1 MGASTVTLTVRSIN
15 GGVLPTS
22 VQATFNVAKITQLTA
37 NLNPYT
43 AKSVT
48 EAGDAANQLS
58 AWELY
63 GAKSARLG
71 WELTDAAGD
80 RTVKLFSNA
89 NHDKVVAQGTRT
101 GNGAVILY
109 SANESGISGKV
120 TIAYSAD
127 DVDAANLVYDPNYV
141 AENDTQLPGATQ
153 FAYEESDSRRVKYTV
168 NESVSAINAAI
179 NGDSTFIEETI
190 TLTNAQIRTLG
201 SVPVD
206 IIAAPGAGYAIE
218 VISAFVNYTYAT
230 DAFAGNMTADLI
242 YTTTANEIA
251 TATNAFSGAASKI
264 TKFVT
269 SAGVIMPN
277 EGVTIK
283 MDTGDPT
290 VGGTEAGTAVVSV
303 TYKVTAL

>member
-1 MGASTVTLTVRSIN
+1 MGASTVQLTVRSIN
-15 GGVLPTS
+15 GGVLATAI
-22 VQATFNVAKITQLTA
+22 QATFSVDRITQLMA
-37 NLNPYT
+37 NQNLYT

-71 WELTDAAGD
+71 WELTDATGD
-80 RTVKLFSNA
+80 RTVRLFSNT
-89 NHDKVVAQGTRT
+89 NHDKVVAEGTRT
-101 GNGAVILY
+101 GDGAVILY
-109 SANESGISGKV
+109 SKNESGITGKV

-127 DVDAANLVYDPNYV
+127 DIDAANLVYDPNYI
-141 AENDTQLPGATQ
+141 AENDTQLPGVTQ
-153 FAYEESDSRRVKYTV
+153 FSYEESDSRRVKYTV
-168 NESVSAINAAI
+168 DESVSSINASI
-179 NGDSTFIEETI
+179 NGDSTYTEATYN
-190 TLTNAQIRTLG
+190 LTNAQIRTLG

-218 VISAFVNYTYAT
+218 VISAFVDYTYST
-230 DAFAGNMTADLI
+230 DAFTGNLTADLI
-242 YTTTANEIA
+242 YKTTANEIS

-269 SAGVIMPN
+269 SAGVLMGN
-277 EGVTIK
+277 EGVSIK

-290 VGGTEAGTAVVSV
+290 VGGTEAGTAVVNI
-303 TYKVTAL
+303 TYRIAAV